1 MSDFEKLSLVISIV
15 ALIIS
20 VVSIVRAR
28 KTQSAFLEFEK
39 IHVELSKKQLQDL
52 DEIESNKN
60 KTNLSVN
67 IYDGSMYIK
76 NRGNTVATEITIDF
90 SNPEDDCI
98 IVSEKDKLPY
108 PMLNPSEEFKLI
120 ASYDTSEAP
129 QLVPIKMKWKNMD
142 GTYSEYNS
150 VLQP

>member
-60 KTNLSVN
+60 V
-67 IYDGSMYIK
+67 YYIH
-76 NRGNTVATEITIDF
+76 
-90 SNPEDDCI
+90 
-98 IVSEKDKLPY
+98 
-108 PMLNPSEEFKLI
+108 
-120 ASYDTSEAP
+120 DTSLENGP
-129 QLVPIKMKWKNMD
+129 ILVEGVTTKNLIGFD
-142 GTYSEYNS
+142 
-150 VLQP
+150 L

>member
-1 MSDFEKLSLVISIV
+1 MPPLPPSPEAKPGVKRSSRRDIAFAAGADRGHIS
-15 ALIIS
+15 S
-20 VVSIVRAR
+20 VVIIGLG
-28 KTQSAFLEFEK
+28 KLLK
-39 IHVELSKKQLQDL
+39 
-52 DEIESNKN
+52 
-60 KTNLSVN
+60 
-67 IYDGSMYIK
+67 
-76 NRGNTVATEITIDF
+76 ITIDF